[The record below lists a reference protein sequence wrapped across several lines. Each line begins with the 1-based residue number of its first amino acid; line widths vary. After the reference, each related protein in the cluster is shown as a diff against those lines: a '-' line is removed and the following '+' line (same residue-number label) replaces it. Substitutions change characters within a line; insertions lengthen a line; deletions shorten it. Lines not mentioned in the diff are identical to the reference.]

1 MNEKNNISKCNA
13 SPLARG
19 KPLSRQKAK
28 GKRQRYTV
36 LQLGDTLNFG
46 LWTLNLPD
54 RAKALLKM
62 RDGPTRN
69 AQRDGPRSREPGN
82 RLTADGVPVT
92 LIPELSVNSCQDFV
106 KLCVYLL
113 YFVIGETNLIVRYEG
128 HTGQHKAMRYMR
140 KTKTFRWNCNP
151 HRRGEAQNFC
161 TQEKGNLLN
170 ARKEALKGRQ
180 ATKFTVAVAVGRK
193 N

>member
-1 MNEKNNISKCNA
+1 MKNVNEEIQIKRSDDLLMQTGP
-13 SPLARG
+13 PLVRG
-19 KPLSRQKAK
+19 KPSKRLKARSSK
-28 GKRQRYTV
+28 
-36 LQLGDTLNFG
+36 
-46 LWTLNLPD
+46 PAAI
-54 RAKALLKM
+54 AKPLLKM

-92 LIPELSVNSCQDFV
+92 LIPELSVDSCQDFV

-161 TQEKGNLLN
+161 TQEKRNLLN

-180 ATKFTVAVAVGRK
+180 LTKFTVAVGRK
-193 N
+193 D